1 MTGTNNRETG
11 ARKLEPRKPSKKPHR
26 SASNDADPTPNH
38 VEPPPRDVREAPAPN
53 PNGKPDRTVDSDG

>member
-1 MTGTNNRETG
+1 MTDTNNRETG
-11 ARKLEPRKPSKKPHR
+11 ARKPSKKPHH
-26 SASNDADPTPNH
+26 SGSNDADSTPNH